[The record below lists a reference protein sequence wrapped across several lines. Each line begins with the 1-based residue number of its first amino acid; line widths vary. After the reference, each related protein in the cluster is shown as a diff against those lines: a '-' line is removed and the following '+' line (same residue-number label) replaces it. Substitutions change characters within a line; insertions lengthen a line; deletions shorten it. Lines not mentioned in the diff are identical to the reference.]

1 MGVIMNSLEK
11 NNVKLLNLVEK
22 GHSFRQI
29 NRLLESKINNVITD
43 VDFIEILGDTP
54 MIHKIVIDFKD
65 LDYSYYS
72 IYCLLFFDINMITV
86 EKLKL
91 DYNNLKDLSMHIEL
105 LEEMGYQQRTI
116 EKIVN
121 ALNELGLNYCGDVKS
136 TVLRIIT
143 EKQPI
148 QNNQLKNIVLNSF
161 NNLNAKIYDEVIN
174 DLITDG
180 LIILTINGFKIP
192 FVSIHSFFEKN
203 KDQKNLIVYE
213 KLQGKT
219 LQEIA
224 DERNVSRERIR
235 QIIENTI
242 IKYPKFKDEDKYFS
256 ILSEYSFCK
265 EDMEILDFDLS
276 LMNYVCLKH
285 KFKAN
290 KNVIDY
296 LIENNLYQY
305 DYSKK
310 LFSKYNV
317 VVIDKEIIQLNFL
330 SLFKKYLYAKKIHNF
345 DLLLIKEDFNQYVLD
360 KGIDS
365 KECFIGDDIEEKSRK
380 LINSENFVNIKK
392 FNFIVFDINDLS
404 YEFLSST
411 NDFLDS
417 FRGYGSVEIF
427 YKNNKKLCQSNHI
440 FNEND
445 LFGILKRLYFDEKK
459 DKIIFI
465 RTPIIIEKGVDKN
478 AYIENMI
485 LDMDLPCTVDAYV
498 KYVCDVTCLKY
509 NTFMSSFSHIIN
521 KYKNVDGL
529 ITLDDD
535 YSSEEEVCLRKLLN
549 NQICIGYDYYCYA
562 TKRLFKERSYVFNN
576 ANILRKFGYILTNT
590 TIYKDIYSSR
600 KLAVK
605 EALKRMGHLLSEG
618 EVNKIC
624 NSEYLVYKLYDAID
638 ECFVI
643 KLSDN
648 KYLNNVARGQ
658 QYIFQSMK
666 QTFDSFFEKD
676 KIYTL
681 DKVIKSLSFRQII
694 DKNEDYKCILNVFNE
709 RDVIRF
715 LLKTNRNFS
724 SVESFGSFVFSKGE
738 LSLKKILEKII
749 SQYKV
754 LDKNEFYEILYNEYG
769 IDKKFSNNEL
779 SDFGFY
785 CPFMSEKIYLN
796 EEIYEIDMKE
806 YFNESIGFND

>member
-1 MGVIMNSLEK
+1 MNSLEK

-29 NRLLESKINNVITD
+29 NRLLESKINNDITE

-54 MIHKIVIDFKD
+54 MIHKIISDFKC
-65 LDYSYYS
+65 LDYSFYS
-72 IYCLLFFDINMITV
+72 IYCLLFFGINIITV

-91 DYNNLKDLSMHIEL
+91 DYDNLKDLSIHIEL

-116 EKIVN
+116 EKIVK
-121 ALNELGLNYCGDVKS
+121 ALNELGLNYCSDVKN
-136 TVLRIIT
+136 TLLMIIT
-143 EKQPI
+143 DKQPI

-180 LIILTINGFKIP
+180 LIILTINGYKIP
-192 FVSIHSFFEKN
+192 FVSIHSFFKKN
-203 KDQKNLIVYE
+203 KDLKNSIVHE

-219 LQEIA
+219 LQDIA
-224 DERNVSRERIR
+224 DTRNVSRERIR

-256 ILSEYSFCK
+256 ILSEYHFCK
-265 EDMEILDFDLS
+265 EDMEILNFDTI
-276 LMNYVCLKH
+276 LMNYVCLKN
-285 KFKAN
+285 KFKAS
-290 KNVIDY
+290 KGVIDY
-296 LIENNLYQY
+296 LIENNLYQH

-310 LFSKYNV
+310 LFKKYNV
-317 VVIDKEIIQLNFL
+317 AVIDKEIIQLNFL
-330 SLFKKYLYAKKIHNF
+330 SLFKKYLYSKGIYNF
-345 DLLLIKEDFNQYVLD
+345 DLLLIKDYFNQYLED
-360 KGIDS
+360 KGINC
-365 KECFIGDDIEEKSRK
+365 KECLIEDDIEEKSRK
-380 LINSENFVNIKK
+380 LINSENFVNVNKL
-392 FNFIVFDINDLS
+392 NFMVFDINALS

-411 NDFLDS
+411 NDFIDS

-427 YKNNKKLCQSNHI
+427 YKNNKKLCQNNHI
-440 FNEND
+440 YNEND
-445 LFGILKRLYFDEKK
+445 LFAILKRLYFDEKK
-459 DKIIFI
+459 NKVIFI
-465 RTPIIIEKGVDKN
+465 RTPIIMEKGVDKN

-485 LDMDLPCTVDAYV
+485 LDMDLPCTVEAYV
-498 KYVCDVTCLKY
+498 KYVCSVTGLKY
-509 NTFMSSFSHIIN
+509 NTFMSSFSNIIN

-529 ITLDDD
+529 LTLDDD
-535 YSSEEEVCLRKLLN
+535 YSPEEEACLRKLLN
-549 NQICIGYDYYCYA
+549 DQICIGYDYYTLS
-562 TKRLFKERSYVFNN
+562 TKRLFKDRSYIFNN
-576 ANILRKFGYILTNT
+576 ANTLRKFGYILTNT

-600 KLAVK
+600 KFAVK
-605 EALKRMGHLLSEG
+605 EALKGMGHLLSEG

-648 KYLNNVARGQ
+648 KYLNNVAREQ
-658 QYIFQSMK
+658 QYLFQSMQ

-681 DKVIKSLSFRQII
+681 DKAINSLSFRKII
-694 DKNEDYKCILNVFNE
+694 DSNEDYKYILNVFNE
-709 RDVIRF
+709 REIIRF

-724 SVESFGSFVFSKGE
+724 CVESFGSFVFSKGE
-738 LSLKKILEKII
+738 LSLKKIIEKII
-749 SQYKV
+749 TQYKV
-754 LDKNEFYEILYNEYG
+754 LYKNEFHEILYDEYG
-769 IDKKFSNNEL
+769 IDKKFSNNEF
-779 SDFGFY
+779 SEFGFY

-796 EEIYEIDMKE
+796 AEIYEIDMKE